1 MTKKTTIIL
10 IVSSLLIIGA
20 AAYLIFRPKEDQ
32 PPELSVQLATLIEQS
47 NQDRADMRKY
57 MAKQDSIINAKTS
70 EITELREQKEAI
82 TNTVYTLSRAVTD
95 MNSRY
100 KDLPTPRYDVVTQ
113 TIDSSLYYKGIATR
127 AAKDLAKADITE
139 KELHVMTELYQLSSV
154 KNVKYEAQIKTDS
167 ITIAK
172 SKEVNVAYVKTAAE
186 LKTEKRKATWHK
198 IGRWTEH
205 ALTIVAVAKIIDHLR
220 P

>member
-10 IVSSLLIIGA
+10 IVSSLLIIGT
-20 AAYLIFRPKEDQ
+20 AAYLLLRPKEDQ
-32 PPELSVQLATLIEQS
+32 PLSLQLATLIEQS
-47 NQDRADMRKY
+47 NQDRALLRVY
-57 MAKQDSIINAKTS
+57 ISKQDSTIDAKTLIIND
-70 EITELREQKEAI
+70 LQQQKDDI
-82 TNTVYTLSRAVTD
+82 SRTVYTLSRAVGD

-100 KDLPTPRYDVVTQ
+100 KDLPTPRYDVGTQ

-127 AAKDLAKADITE
+127 AAKDLAQADITV
-139 KELHVMTELYQLSSV
+139 KQLVTMTELYQLSSA

-172 SKEVNVAYVKTAAE
+172 SKEVNVAYVKTTAE
-186 LKTEKRKATWHK
+186 LKAEKRKATWHK

-205 ALTIVAVAKIIDHLR
+205 ALTVVAVAKIIDHLR